1 MASEDGFISDQ
12 QTENRNSGSATT
24 KNCVHMLTGLGK
36 ENFYREER
44 DLEGDG
50 KESMA
55 FHALDF
61 HASAFHASVSDGKEV
76 FLFPFGLLYITGH

>member
-24 KNCVHMLTGLGK
+24 KNCVHVLTGLGK

-44 DLEGDG
+44 DLEADG

-55 FHALDF
+55 FHAL
-61 HASAFHASVSDGKEV
+61 AFHASVSDGKEV

>member
-55 FHALDF
+55 FHAL
-61 HASAFHASVSDGKEV
+61 AFQASVSDGKEV